1 MKANEVEI
9 KEILEIMKNNGEY
22 ITLSLRPPLDSTI
35 IEKDGNR
42 MYICEFTNKEKTF
55 TDVTE
60 EFYMNMVDMYDSR
73 YSQDT
78 DNHDDGFGS
87 FTAVGVRIGF

>member
-42 MYICEFTNKEKTF
+42 MYICENTNKEKAF
-55 TDVTE
+55 TDVTD
-60 EFYMNMVDMYDSR
+60 EFYMNMVNMYDSR

-78 DNHDDGFGS
+78 DNCCDGCGSDTCCCCDD
-87 FTAVGVRIGF
+87 